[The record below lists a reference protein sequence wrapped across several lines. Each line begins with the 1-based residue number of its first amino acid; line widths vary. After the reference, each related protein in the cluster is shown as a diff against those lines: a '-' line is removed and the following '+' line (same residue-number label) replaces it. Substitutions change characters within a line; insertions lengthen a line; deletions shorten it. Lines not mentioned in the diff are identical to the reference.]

1 MIVYP
6 VDMRYK
12 SSVSKQGDG
21 KILLWIHLN
30 SSGHNVDE
38 LDLDIV
44 SESYTIMTVS
54 GAVDVL
60 HAATG
65 SVINF
70 PLGSGLQLTLGVF
83 LVPSAALSI

>member
-1 MIVYP
+1 M
-6 VDMRYK
+6 
-12 SSVSKQGDG
+12 
-21 KILLWIHLN
+21 
-30 SSGHNVDE
+30 DE

-54 GAVDVL
+54 GAEDVL
-60 HAATG
+60 SAATG

-70 PLGSGLQLTLGVF
+70 PLGSVLQLTLGVF